1 MQNKNR
7 GAAMVEFAL
16 VVPFFFMLMCSII
29 YGALVMLDI
38 SELNKLTR
46 DAARYGAVE
55 SSGIDAEEKRQNVLK
70 YIALHDN
77 NALVVYQI
85 VDTQIEVNTDVDIK
99 LDADDTNNK
108 EKGVRV
114 TVPATLK
121 NDLPAFLFTDYL
133 PDSMKTIS
141 STTTMRRED

>member
-38 SELNKLTR
+38 SDLNRLTR

-55 SSGIDAEEKRQNVLK
+55 SSGVNDEEKRQNIIK
-70 YIALHDN
+70 YIASRN
-77 NALVVYQI
+77 NALVVYKI
-85 VDTQIEVNTDVDIK
+85 SDTQIEVKTDVDIK
-99 LDADDTNNK
+99 LDADDATK
-108 EKGVRV
+108 TEKGIRV
-114 TVPATLK
+114 TVPAALK
-121 NDLPAFLFTDYL
+121 SDLPAFLFTDYL